1 MEQLCAIV
9 SGGEP
14 GPLTGIDRASM
25 VIACDKGCLYL
36 QQAGIRPGLFVGD
49 FDSFPGPLP
58 GEIPVLDLPREK
70 DDTDTMAAM
79 RWALAHGYGEIYLYC
94 ALGGR
99 LDHLL
104 GNLQAGAF
112 AVERGARVMI
122 LGARDTLYL
131 LGSGS
136 LTLPPQP
143 GRSLSLLSLSD
154 RCTGVTIQGVKY
166 PLVNAELTNRFPIGV
181 SNEWESTAELS
192 VQAGI
197 LAVLL
202 SET

>member
-25 VIACDKGCLYL
+25 VIACDKGFLYL

-49 FDSFPGPLP
+49 FDSFSGPLP
-58 GEIPVLDLPREK
+58 GDIPVLDLPREK

-112 AVERGARVMI
+112 AVERGARVTI

-136 LTLPPQP
+136 LTLPPQL

-166 PLVNAELTNRFPIGV
+166 PLENAELTNRFPIGV
-181 SNEWESTAELS
+181 SNEWESTAELT
-192 VQAGI
+192 VQTGI

-202 SET
+202 SEM